1 MTRGA
6 IDLAKGLVRD
16 FVREIVRV
24 AKIGIPTAVI
34 AMIVLSVVGNH
45 PAVVFIGGL
54 LAGLL
59 AAAIAVQWANDSD
72 DGDEWRARR
81 RSGHSQG

>member
-1 MTRGA
+1 MIRGA

-34 AMIVLSVVGNH
+34 AMIVLSVAGNH

-59 AAAIAVQWANDSD
+59 AAAPATRRAETSD
-72 DGDEWRARR
+72 QPQR
-81 RSGHSQG
+81 